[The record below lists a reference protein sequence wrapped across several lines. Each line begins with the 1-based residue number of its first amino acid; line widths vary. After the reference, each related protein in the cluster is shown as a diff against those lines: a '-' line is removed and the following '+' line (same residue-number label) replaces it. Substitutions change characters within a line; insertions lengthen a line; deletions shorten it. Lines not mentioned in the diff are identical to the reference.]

1 MMADT
6 RQIFKQLNQVFKEG
20 MYETYLERI
29 RVDYQNI
36 MNMDESLQDIIFE
49 MRDTAAMHIEK

>member
-6 RQIFKQLNQVFKEG
+6 RHIFKQLSQVFKEG
-20 MYETYLERI
+20 MYETYLERV

-36 MNMDESLQDIIFE
+36 VNMDESLQEIIFE
-49 MRDTAAMHIEK
+49 MRDTAAMNIEE